1 MSELLTNYQGVVW
14 SLGLLAVLMVAQMLV
29 VDFTGMQRK
38 HVPGMPVT
46 EGHGSWFFRAARAHG
61 NSNESLPTFLLI
73 TVFALAVGAN
83 AAWLNALACI
93 FVVGRAGHMLCYYAN
108 LQILRSV
115 FFGIGLLAMIG
126 MLVAGFA
133 SDV

>member
-1 MSELLTNYQGVVW
+1 MNELLANYQGVIC
-14 SLGLLAVLMVAQMLV
+14 SLGMLAVLMVVQMLV
-29 VDFTGMQRK
+29 VDIVGIRRK
-38 HVPGMPVT
+38 HVPGMSIT
-46 EGHGSWFFRAARAHG
+46 EGHDSLLFRAARAHG

-83 AAWLNALACI
+83 ANWLNALAWI
-93 FVVGRAGHMLCYYAN
+93 FVGGRAGHMLCYYAN

-126 MLVAGFA
+126 MLVGGLSAL
-133 SDV
+133 